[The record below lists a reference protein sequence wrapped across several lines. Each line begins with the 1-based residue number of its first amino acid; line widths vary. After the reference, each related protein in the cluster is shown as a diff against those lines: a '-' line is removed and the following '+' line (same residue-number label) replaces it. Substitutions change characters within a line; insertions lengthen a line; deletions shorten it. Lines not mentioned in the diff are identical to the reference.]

1 MKVRKKESNLF
12 FKVVMK
18 KYRNWML
25 IFLIVFGGGLLLLTG
40 YYTYNLKPVSNNDTL
55 KKVVI
60 EPGSSTKKIAKVLK
74 DNKLIRNENIFV
86 LYIKLCGKTSL
97 KATTYEFSENMGVKK
112 IVSMLEKGNTYNENE
127 VRITFKEGINIR
139 TVASLIEKYT
149 NNSKDL
155 VFSTLKDKVYIK
167 ELIEK
172 YWFLDDVILDK
183 NIYYPLEGY
192 LFPNTYS
199 FMDSDVSVK
208 EIFEKMLDQM
218 EKELSKYRND
228 IEKSKYSVHELIT
241 LASIIELE
249 GANSNDRKGVAGVFY
264 NRLDDN
270 WNLGSDVTTYYA
282 VKINMSDR
290 DLRKSEINDC
300 TNKYNTRCTSL
311 IGLPIG
317 PISNP
322 GIESIEAVLNPTKS
336 DYYYFVADK
345 TGKTYFN
352 KTYEEHNKTIQTLK
366 NNDMWFEY

>member
-127 VRITFKEGINIR
+127 VRITFKEGINMR

-183 NIYYPLEGY
+183 DIYYPLEGY
-192 LFPNTYS
+192 LFPNTYHLWIV
-199 FMDSDVSVK
+199 DVSVK

-264 NRLDDN
+264 NRLEDN

-282 VKINMSDR
+282 VKINISDR

>member
-1 MKVRKKESNLF
+1 MEKHGRKLKKK
-12 FKVVMK
+12 FKI
-18 KYRNWML
+18 ML
-25 IFLIVFGGGLLLLTG
+25 VIVAILLIGIATLLGTFC
-40 YYTYNLKPVSNNDTL
+40 YFKSPVSNDKKEVSVVIESGSTISDIATLLKKEGLIKNEAFFKLYVKLKNVSNVYAAKYYFSPSMNLDKIINTL
-55 KKVVI
+55 KK
-60 EPGSSTKKIAKVLK
+60 G
-74 DNKLIRNENIFV
+74 
-86 LYIKLCGKTSL
+86 
-97 KATTYEFSENMGVKK
+97 GV
-112 IVSMLEKGNTYNENE
+112 NENE
-127 VRITFKEGINIR
+127 ISITFKEGINIR
-139 TVASLIEKYT
+139 NIAKLIKENTSNSEEDVYKILKDEKYL
-149 NNSKDL
+149 NS
-155 VFSTLKDKVYIK
+155 I
-167 ELIEK
+167 IEK
-172 YWFLDDVILDK
+172 YWFLTNDIK
-183 NIYYPLEGY
+183 NSKIYYSLEGY
-192 LFPNTYS
+192 LFPDTYR
-199 FMDSDVSVK
+199 FNNKDVSVE
-208 EIFEKMLDQM
+208 EIFNKMLDQM

-264 NRLDDN
+264 NRLEDN